1 MNRALRQ
8 KIALDFNKNCKSL
21 TYSIRGIQDGTIDM
35 IATDHAPHSFE
46 EKDQGLAN
54 SAFGIVGLETSFPI
68 CYTTLV
74 RTGRITLDRLVEMMA
89 INPRVRFGIP
99 FRKND
104 FTVFDLNDKYI
115 VHPDE
120 FLSKG
125 RATPFENWEVYGRCL
140 LTVHD
145 GEIVWKADDVE
156 VTE

>member
-1 MNRALRQ
+1 MPSW
-8 KIALDFNKNCKSL
+8 D
-21 TYSIRGIQDGTIDM
+21 
-35 IATDHAPHSFE
+35 
-46 EKDQGLAN
+46 
-54 SAFGIVGLETSFPI
+54 
-68 CYTTLV
+68 
-74 RTGRITLDRLVEMMA
+74 LVEMMA

-120 FLSKG
+120 FLSMG

-140 LTVHD
+140 LTVPD